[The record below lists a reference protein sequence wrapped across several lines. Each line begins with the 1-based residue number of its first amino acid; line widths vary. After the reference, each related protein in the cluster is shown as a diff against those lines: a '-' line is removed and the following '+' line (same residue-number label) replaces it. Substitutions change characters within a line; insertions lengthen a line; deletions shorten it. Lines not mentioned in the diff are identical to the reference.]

1 MGFKVLFMVD
11 NLELGCLDSLDI
23 FVNDFFDGVFVWLNK
38 IKDLYCYKICILGGF
53 KEDNFVKLIYVLK
66 IVNKVC
72 FNGEG

>member
-38 IKDLYCYKICILGGF
+38 IKDLYNVIICVCILG
-53 KEDNFVKLIYVLK
+53 DLK
-66 IVNKVC
+66 RIIL
-72 FNGEG
+72 

>member
-23 FVNDFFDGVFVWLNK
+23 FVNNFFDGVFVWLNK
-38 IKDLYCYKICILGGF
+38 IKDLYCYNMCFLG
-53 KEDNFVKLIYVLK
+53 DFVKWNYVLK

-72 FNGEG
+72 FDGEG